1 MDGII
6 HTMTNYSLILALN
19 FSVNFYFHICNYKF
33 AMVTRRMSQCQDGV
47 KVLKCYEWR
56 YQGIKRRFRK
66 PKHTKEYIKKGI
78 LSTNTENYEFNL

>member
-1 MDGII
+1 
-6 HTMTNYSLILALN
+6 
-19 FSVNFYFHICNYKF
+19 
-33 AMVTRRMSQCQDGV
+33 MVTCRMSQCQDGV